1 MPVIAEQRWPRSVLV
16 LAWILSGG
24 LYFATSTVI
33 FHSFII
39 VGFDNAIM
47 EQVVARLA
55 HFEAPVTEVEGY
67 GVNYFGDHFSPV
79 LAIYAPFY
87 RLVPEPETLFAV
99 QAGVLGL
106 SVVVILKTATRHLG
120 RRLGLIVTTL
130 YLFSFGVL
138 NGVVISARETPFAVL
153 LLTLAGACYLNKS
166 TRGVVLA
173 SLALLLVKED
183 LGLTVAAIG
192 FVLALTAS
200 SRRAGVALMVT
211 GVTFFLCVMTV
222 ILPAFRT
229 GVGFERM
236 PSSASAMLDATLAGW
251 DLKLLTLILTF
262 GVAGLVSLRSRWALV
277 TLPTLGWRFTAA
289 KTQYWTPVWH
299 YSAALMPVVFIAT
312 IAVLRHSPPRE
323 RRLVLAIA
331 STVTA
336 MTMAWAVSMAVPVYD
351 AYGSLVKMR
360 RDRRCAPSPLGPA
373 WYPTSILSGTS
384 PGTGLRITWSSSMAA
399 RGQSTWWHM
408 SAAPKR
414 TSGALDWTS
423 RISRTP
429 SN

>member
-1 MPVIAEQRWPRSVLV
+1 M
-16 LAWILSGG
+16 
-24 LYFATSTVI
+24 
-33 FHSFII
+33 
-39 VGFDNAIM
+39 
-47 EQVVARLA
+47 
-55 HFEAPVTEVEGY
+55 
-67 GVNYFGDHFSPV
+67 
-79 LAIYAPFY
+79 
-87 RLVPEPETLFAV
+87 
-99 QAGVLGL
+99 
-106 SVVVILKTATRHLG
+106 ILKTATRHLG

-130 YLFSFGVL
+130 YLFLFGVL
-138 NGVVISARETPFAVL
+138 NGVVMSARETPFAVL

-289 KTQYWTPVWH
+289 NATYWTPLSH
-299 YSAALMPVVFIAT
+299 YSAALMPAVFIAT
-312 IAVLRHSPPRE
+312 IAVLRQSPPRE
-323 RRLVLAIA
+323 RHGSLAIA

-351 AYGSLVKMR
+351 AYGSSRQDAARQALRSIPVGSSVVSDQYLIGHLAGDRTTYYMVFFDGCPRAEYVVAHVGRPEKNVWGARLDFADFEDAEQLISFADAAYDGTHEVVSVAGDYVVLRRADSLNAGPCTPTDAGWDLVSGPE
-360 RDRRCAPSPLGPA
+360 APS
-373 WYPTSILSGTS
+373 
-384 PGTGLRITWSSSMAA
+384 
-399 RGQSTWWHM
+399 
-408 SAAPKR
+408 
-414 TSGALDWTS
+414 
-423 RISRTP
+423 
-429 SN
+429 